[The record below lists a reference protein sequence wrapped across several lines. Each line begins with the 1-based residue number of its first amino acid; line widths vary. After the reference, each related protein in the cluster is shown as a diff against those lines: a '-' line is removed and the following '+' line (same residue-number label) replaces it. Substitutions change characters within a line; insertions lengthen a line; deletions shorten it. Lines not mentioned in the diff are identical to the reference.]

1 VGREGMLGID
11 RRYIL
16 VYGLVL
22 RVPDVQTCS
31 DGGSRGSL
39 NVLMSSRGKSAKLS
53 SFDLTS

>member
-1 VGREGMLGID
+1 MLGID